1 MSKQPKLNP
10 ALAQRVKAGVEHF
23 EMTMG
28 HLPIQMKTMSER
40 MPQVFAGYMDIR
52 TWLMRDPPDGAMPRK
67 YKHLIFTL
75 LDCIYGNDK
84 GAENHARAALRRG
97 LSVDEFLEGMVQILI
112 VGGIGVYGQ
121 TGYKVLDNVL
131 ASDEAKAAM
140 KKAKGDAK
148 AVPSAASKSGAKK
161 AKRK

>member
-1 MSKQPKLNP
+1 MSKPSKPNP

-28 HLPIQMKTMSER
+28 HLPVQMKTLSER
-40 MPQVFAGYMDIR
+40 MPEVFAGYMDIR
-52 TWLMRDPPDGAMPRK
+52 TWVMRDPPEGAMPRK

-84 GAENHARAALRRG
+84 GAENHARAGLRRG
-97 LSVDEFLEGMVQILI
+97 LTIDELLEGMVQVFI

-140 KKAKGDAK
+140 NKAKSTTDES
-148 AVPSAASKSGAKK
+148 PSAPPGSLPKK
-161 AKRK
+161 AKRR

>member
-1 MSKQPKLNP
+1 MSKASKRDSSIER
-10 ALAQRVKAGVEHF
+10 RVRAGVEHF
-23 EMTMG
+23 EATMG

-52 TWLMRDPPDGAMPRK
+52 EWVMREPPEGALPRK

-84 GAENHARAALRRG
+84 GAENHARAGLRRG
-97 LSVDEFLEGMVQILI
+97 LTIDELLEGMGQVLI
-112 VGGIGVYGQ
+112 VGGVGVYGQ

-131 ASDEAKAAM
+131 ASQEGKAAERAG
-140 KKAKGDAK
+140 KGSGNKRKAK
-148 AVPSAASKSGAKK
+148 
-161 AKRK
+161 

>member
-1 MSKQPKLNP
+1 MAKQSKLNP

-28 HLPIQMKTMSER
+28 HLPVQMKTLSER

-52 TWLMRDPPDGAMPRK
+52 QWVMREPPEGAMPRK
-67 YKHLIFTL
+67 YKHLIFVL

-97 LSVDEFLEGMVQILI
+97 LSIDELLEGMVQVLI

-131 ASDEAKAAM
+131 ASEEGKAAL
-140 KKAKGDAK
+140 KKTGRGAATSPPAATK
-148 AVPSAASKSGAKK
+148 SATKK
-161 AKRK
+161 AKRG